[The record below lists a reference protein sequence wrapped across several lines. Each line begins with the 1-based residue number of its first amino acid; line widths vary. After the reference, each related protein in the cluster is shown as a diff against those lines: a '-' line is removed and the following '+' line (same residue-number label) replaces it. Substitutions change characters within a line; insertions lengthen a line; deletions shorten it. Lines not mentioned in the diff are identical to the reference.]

1 MAIKSSF
8 FLAPLLLA
16 AACSG
21 EVGPN
26 GPSDSSDPNGPSDPN
41 SPDAVAQVSGEY
53 EVTSAFDLRNS
64 PDVPQ
69 IVSDALGP
77 LSSLADDPA
86 GALLS
91 ALDGTSVG
99 DLINSLPSAIR
110 SIVENQINTYIQDK
124 LYEGVP
130 VAGQI
135 ADITDMVASI
145 VTNFEVVSKLEVGT
159 ADAAGNANAQH
170 SLAGIAYPMN
180 GERQLVS
187 TPDIINTLTV
197 ARDVSV
203 NVDLGSGT
211 INFGDHALQL
221 PLGDFAVTAF
231 HQGLESQF
239 GITDLGAALNDMVD
253 CNGLAANIGDVQI
266 AGFTVV
272 SESQLSGFCVQGL
285 DQAAAQVDEQIRK
298 LEMAQL
304 HFTGGAG
311 TVSMESKADGLGSTQ
326 VSAMDGSWQSEL
338 GINNAGFNVP
348 SVFKAVRKN

>member
-16 AACSG
+16 AACAAQ
-21 EVGPN
+21 VGPE
-26 GPSDSSDPNGPSDPN
+26 GSVDPSDPNGPSDPD
-41 SPDAVAQVSGEY
+41 SPDAVAQIAGDY

-86 GALLS
+86 GALLT
-91 ALDGTSVG
+91 ALEGTGVG
-99 DLINSLPSAIR
+99 DLIDSLPSAIR
-110 SIVENQINTYIQDK
+110 SIVESQINNYIQDK

-135 ADITDMVASI
+135 ADITDMIATI
-145 VTNFEVVSKLEVGT
+145 VTDFEVISNLQVGT
-159 ADAAGNANAQH
+159 ADAAGNANAEH
-170 SLAGIAYPMN
+170 SLVAIAYPLD
-180 GERQLVS
+180 GERHVVA
-187 TPDIINTLTV
+187 TPEIINALTV
-197 ARDVSV
+197 ARDVSI
-203 NVDLGSGT
+203 NVDLASNT
-211 INFGDHALQL
+211 INFGDHAMQL

-272 SESQLSGFCVQGL
+272 NESQLAGFCVQGL
-285 DQAAAQVDEQIRK
+285 NQAASQVDAQIRK
-298 LEMAQL
+298 LDMAQL
-304 HFTGGAG
+304 HFAGGTGS
-311 TVSMESKADGLGSTQ
+311 VSMQSSQ
-326 VSAMDGSWQSEL
+326 VSGMDGTWQSEL
-338 GINNAGFNVP
+338 GINSGGFNLP
-348 SVFKAVRKN
+348 SLFKAVRKN